1 MDKKMKNNLFMVAVD
16 HLFKEG
22 LVDSQKSLA
31 EKIGISEAALS
42 RIKNGSKTVSDETL
56 RKMNAAFD
64 GIFNMAYFRAESTK
78 LLIEDVDYYLQ
89 HPEQDLLAGLD
100 KELKRQAMKRN
111 NNPSINSDEVKKMK
125 EQVAKLKT
133 EMESMQKIIDEK
145 DHHIYTLKQEQ
156 ERLWNLIDK
165 LQISTPT
172 GVREQIPEW
181 HDLSANESNGAK
193 DVEFG

>member
-1 MDKKMKNNLFMVAVD
+1 MKNNLFMVAVD

-22 LVDSQKSLA
+22 LIDSQKSLA

-42 RIKNGSKTVSDETL
+42 RIKNGTKTVSDETL

-89 HPEQDLLAGLD
+89 HPEQDLLSGLD

-181 HDLSANESNGAK
+181 HDLSANESNDAK

>member
-42 RIKNGSKTVSDETL
+42 RIKNGTKTVSDETL